1 MKQHAFL
8 AMGTDWTILADG
20 CGPEALVQAERLVRD
35 VEGRLSRFLP
45 DSAVSRLN
53 RDREASD
60 PVLAAVLHEAMGFL
74 RDTGGAF
81 DPRLGAQLA
90 SLGYDR
96 PFAEVRSP
104 AGSPRLDEV
113 QELQVMIEGAHV
125 SLEGNGSVDL
135 GGIAKGWTVDR
146 VLDALVAAGAG
157 AVLVDGGGDI
167 AVRGAE
173 WPIGVDDD
181 LSVLLRDGAVATSS
195 TRGRRWQSA
204 QGQHAHHILS
214 ARTGLP
220 ATSPVDTVTVV
231 APNATTADALA
242 TAALV
247 DPSGQLPR
255 LTGPGYQAAMRASSG
270 AWYTTPNWSE
280 AP

>member
-20 CGPEALVQAERLVRD
+20 CGAEAMNRAERLVRD

-60 PVLAAVLHEAMGFL
+60 PVLAAVLHEAMGFW

-96 PFAEVRSP
+96 PFADVMSP
-104 AGSPRLDEV
+104 AGSWRGADA
-113 QELQVMIEGAHV
+113 QVLHVIIEGDRV
-125 SLEGNGSVDL
+125 RLEGAGSVDL

-146 VLDALVAAGAG
+146 VLDGLVVAGAE

-173 WPIGVDDD
+173 WPIGLDDD

-195 TRGRRWQSA
+195 TRGRCWQSA
-204 QGQHAHHILS
+204 HGQHAHHILS

-220 ATSPVDTVTVV
+220 AESPVDTVTVV

-247 DPSGQLPR
+247 DPSGQLPL

-270 AWYTTPNWSE
+270 AWYTTPNWSD

>member
-1 MKQHAFL
+1 MKQRAFL
-8 AMGTDWTILADG
+8 AMGTDWLILADG
-20 CGPEALVQAERLVRD
+20 CGPEALIQAERSVRD
-35 VEGRLSRFLP
+35 AERRLSRFLP

-60 PVLAAVLHEAMGFL
+60 PVLALVVRQAMGFW

-81 DPRLGAQLA
+81 DPRLGSQLA

-96 PFAEVRSP
+96 PFAEVTSP
-104 AGSPRLDEV
+104 AGSWRVTDAPA
-113 QELQVMIEGAHV
+113 LQVILEDDHV
-125 SLEGNGSVDL
+125 RLEGPGSVDL

-146 VLDALVAAGAG
+146 VLDALVAAGAE

-167 AVRGAE
+167 AVRGAD
-173 WPIGVDDD
+173 WPIGLDDD

-195 TRGRRWQSA
+195 TRGRCWRSA
-204 QGQHAHHILS
+204 QGRQAHHILS

-220 ATSPVDTVTVV
+220 VESPVDTVTVV

-247 DPSGQLPR
+247 DPSSQLPR

-270 AWYTTPNWSE
+270 AWYTTPNWIE

>member
-8 AMGTDWTILADG
+8 AMGTDWAILAEG
-20 CGPEALVQAERLVRD
+20 CSAETLAQAERLVRD

-60 PVLAAVLHEAMGFL
+60 PVLASVLREAMGFW

-104 AGSPRLDEV
+104 AGSTRSEAVQALEV
-113 QELQVMIEGAHV
+113 VIDGDRV
-125 SLEGNGSVDL
+125 RLEGTGSVDL

-146 VLDALVAAGAG
+146 VVDGLVRGGAE

-167 AVRGAE
+167 AVRGGE
-173 WPIGVDDD
+173 WPIGWGDDT
-181 LSVLLRDGAVATSS
+181 SVTLRDGAIATSS
-195 TRGRRWQSA
+195 TQERRWHSA
-204 QGQHAHHILS
+204 QGQRLHHVLNP
-214 ARTGLP
+214 RTGLP
-220 ATSPVDTVTVV
+220 ATSAFDTVTVL

-242 TAALV
+242 TATLV
-247 DPSGQLPR
+247 DASRQLPR
-255 LTGPGYQAAMRASSG
+255 LKGPGYQAAMRAPSG
-270 AWYTTPNWSE
+270 HWFTTPNWSA

>member
-8 AMGTDWTILADG
+8 AMGTDWMILAEG
-20 CGPEALVQAERLVRD
+20 CGADALVQAERSVRD
-35 VEGRLSRFLP
+35 AEGRLSRFLP

-53 RDREASD
+53 RHREARD
-60 PVLAAVLHEAMGFL
+60 PVLAAVLREAMGFW

-81 DPRLGAQLA
+81 DPRLGSQLA

-96 PFAEVRSP
+96 PFVEMTSP
-104 AGSPRLDEV
+104 VGSWRRADAPG
-113 QELQVMIEGAHV
+113 LQVM
-125 SLEGNGSVDL
+125 LEGDRVRLEGSGSVDL

-146 VLDALVAAGAG
+146 VLDALVAAGAE

-167 AVRGAE
+167 AVRGAD
-173 WPIGVDDD
+173 WPIGLDDD

-195 TRGRRWQSA
+195 TRARRWQSA
-204 QGQHAHHILS
+204 QGPHAHHVLS

-220 ATSPVDTVTVV
+220 AETPVDTVTVV

-247 DPSGQLPR
+247 DPAGQLPR
-255 LTGPGYQAAMRASSG
+255 LTGPGYQAAMRAASG
-270 AWYTTPNWSE
+270 AWYTTPNWCE

>member
-1 MKQHAFL
+1 MKQRTFQ
-8 AMGTDWTILADG
+8 AMGTDWTVLAEG
-20 CGPEALVQAERLVRD
+20 CDSEAMIAAEERVRD
-35 VEGRLSRFLP
+35 VEERLSRFLP
-45 DSAVSRLN
+45 HSAVSRLN

-60 PVLAAVLHEAMGFL
+60 PVLAAVMHEAMGFW

-96 PFAEVRSP
+96 PFAELVGPTGSWRCSP
-104 AGSPRLDEV
+104 SQELHVIIEGESVRLD
-113 QELQVMIEGAHV
+113 GT
-125 SLEGNGSVDL
+125 GSVDL

-146 VLDALVAAGAG
+146 VREGLVAAGAH
-157 AVLVDGGGDI
+157 AVLVDGGGDM
-167 AVRGAE
+167 AVCGAE

-220 ATSPVDTVTVV
+220 AESPVDTVTVV